1 LAIHS
6 QPQKNKKSRIPRQE
20 RSIMIYIYKLTK
32 EPADVIRAPRDAC
45 VVILVHLLFFFTMV
59 FDEILLSLIIVA
71 TLTDLLSSRN
81 AFFSYIVIILIQVTA
96 KILPLPRNVCPTC
109 QEWIDLQKAG
119 VMSWWRLKEISG
131 SISRR
136 RESMS
141 WWRLKEISG
150 SISRRLEVDELV
162 KTGFILMK
170 AGTRT
175 ILENLEKQVPVEFL

>member
-1 LAIHS
+1 
-6 QPQKNKKSRIPRQE
+6 
-20 RSIMIYIYKLTK
+20 MIYIYKLTK

-136 RESMS
+136 RELMS

-175 ILENLEKQVPVEFL
+175 FLENLEKQVPVEFL